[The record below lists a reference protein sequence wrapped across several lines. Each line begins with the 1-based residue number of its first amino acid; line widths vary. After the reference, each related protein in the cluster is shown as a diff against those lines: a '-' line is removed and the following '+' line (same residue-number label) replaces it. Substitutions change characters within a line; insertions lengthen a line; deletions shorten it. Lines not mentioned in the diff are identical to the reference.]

1 MYNNNKNSNL
11 VLFSLVLT
19 LTILARNNNAGLVA
33 VLIVAVLGALL
44 WLQNRKKYMGGATV
58 LTVSLIAFYLLIS
71 LSLKAVCQPYSEPS
85 ALCAAKD

>member
-1 MYNNNKNSNL
+1 MYISNKNSNP
-11 VLFSLVLT
+11 VLFSL
-19 LTILARNNNAGLVA
+19 
-33 VLIVAVLGALL
+33 
-44 WLQNRKKYMGGATV
+44 V